1 MFQTALNITAM
12 FLALKSYLPSLLA
25 LMLSL
30 SVSSCSGRFQRD
42 WKTTAVA
49 PVTTAPKNVAGSWQ
63 GTWKSEAT
71 GHQGTLKAVV
81 SEVPEKENR
90 YAFRYH
96 ATWSNLFS
104 ATFESEHMAKP
115 QGRNFVL
122 TGHHDL
128 GFLFGGVYHY
138 EGTATPSLLK
148 CRYRSKL
155 DHGVFEL
162 QRP

>member
-1 MFQTALNITAM
+1 MTMKHLPLSV
-12 FLALKSYLPSLLA
+12 LALILA
-25 LMLSL
+25 L
-30 SVSSCSGRFQRD
+30 SVSSCSTPFQRD
-42 WKTTAVA
+42 WKTTAAA

-81 SEVPEKENR
+81 SEVSNKENT
-90 YAFRYH
+90 YAFNYH

-104 ATFESEHMAKP
+104 ATFQSEHTAQP
-115 QGRNFVL
+115 QGKNFVL

-138 EGTATPSLLK
+138 EGTATPTLLK